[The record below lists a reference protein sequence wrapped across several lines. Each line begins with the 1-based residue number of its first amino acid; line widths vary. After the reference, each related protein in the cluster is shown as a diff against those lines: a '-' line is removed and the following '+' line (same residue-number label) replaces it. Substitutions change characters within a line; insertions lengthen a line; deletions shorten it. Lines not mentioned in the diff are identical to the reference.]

1 MIERETEGQLARL
14 RDKSARSIPEWVGT
28 LTEESSAWQLL
39 YPGKVPKNTTVN
51 TDSDDDDND
60 DADNDDGKKKELK
73 AGTTGLTSW
82 PKFIQVVCLSRRRP
96 PSSVST
102 LLSTE
107 QLGTYH
113 ATYRQAARDG
123 PVELEKVILTPMV
136 VHRNLGIHYQRRMV
150 EGWTHDEAM
159 KEIHKYCGLPV
170 VWRGCLPFTGT
181 FDPTRLRNAWIVN
194 WIIWCFLLG
203 WLAWSFLSLRDELP
217 WDGIFGTLILGIVVE
232 PGSKIAKAIAIGLV
246 VYLVLEVNVKSRA
259 LYQRRKV
266 RNSPDAYAERTA
278 SSVTVEDADAD
289 DNDDADG
296 YGDDEA
302 GDSPRKQSQYTPPQ
316 ALKALARPL
325 VAISPA
331 KTYEAMQIGAALRR
345 LDERKH
351 QETTAIAKKLVPKL
365 NAEQR
370 RHEEEISQLDLCRAT
385 CIDNATVETI
395 DAQKTGME
403 HAHCAALGL
412 LEADVC
418 PPTLHLRIPKL
429 ASPPERIDYCSF
441 VATSTRLQAT
451 LALAN
456 VERAHQQAIA
466 TIRESAARSLVM
478 QPPSQEPP
486 RAEAAD
492 MASLTAH
499 QQAALKIVAQHTIQK
514 VDRVTANHELVMRLL
529 KDQLVGLGHSSMD
542 DMVARRAIENELEK
556 SERAHNELLKSLE
569 EKVQQSPVCTCNI
582 DSVCI

>member
-39 YPGKVPKNTTVN
+39 YPGKVPKKTTVN
-51 TDSDDDDND
+51 TDSDDDDDDD
-60 DADNDDGKKKELK
+60 DADTDDGKKKELK

-96 PSSVST
+96 KSSLST

-259 LYQRRKV
+259 LYERHKAG
-266 RNSPDAYAERTA
+266 NSPDAHAERTA

-289 DNDDADG
+289 DNEDADG

-418 PPTLHLRIPKL
+418 PPTLYLENSQACFPTGAHKL
-429 ASPPERIDYCSF
+429 LLIRCHSNLFTGDVGTGERGAGSSAGNCDDSRVGSKIACHAITIAGASESRGRGYGIADSAP
-441 VATSTRLQAT
+441 TGRLEDRSPAYDSKGGQSD
-451 LALAN
+451 
-456 VERAHQQAIA
+456 
-466 TIRESAARSLVM
+466 RE
-478 QPPSQEPP
+478 P
-486 RAEAAD
+486 RARDE
-492 MASLTAH
+492 TA
-499 QQAALKIVAQHTIQK
+499 QGSACRARAF
-514 VDRVTANHELVMRLL
+514 VDGRYGGS
-529 KDQLVGLGHSSMD
+529 QGH
-542 DMVARRAIENELEK
+542 
-556 SERAHNELLKSLE
+556 
-569 EKVQQSPVCTCNI
+569 
-582 DSVCI
+582 